1 MYLGAVFMLFGA
13 PLLLGSIWGLIIA
26 GMSLLILVFR
36 IVGEENM
43 LMNELEGYSEYMKRV
58 RYRLIP
64 LIASDEVT

>member
-1 MYLGAVFMLFGA
+1 MTHCQDAMQLV
-13 PLLLGSIWGLIIA
+13 LLV
-26 GMSLLILVFR
+26 LLFR

-64 LIASDEVT
+64 SIW